1 VSADNIKWRV
11 NRGVRAS
18 NLPPAARLIM
28 FVLSDMAD
36 AKTGMVPLKQ
46 TPSLADLARETGHG
60 ESTVKEQLAV
70 LEELGWVKRSRPNAS
85 ERARHVPTYY
95 QVAVGSPGK
104 ERAPLKRKPRAR
116 SKPSD
121 ETPEGQE
128 LAIGEGREIALEN
141 ESEGQELA
149 NRGPGAND
157 SRARSWPSYLK
168 DDDLYDHDDQKLAA
182 DAAPIDDAEVVFEGE
197 LIPPPK
203 TAPKRSRKAS
213 KPKPPDPFGD
223 IAQELTEA
231 FFERHKGRTA
241 QKFPAV
247 RGVVKTALEG
257 GVPRN
262 VVAHAMNAV
271 MDSGWAISEKTL
283 TNELSRMWQAANSS
297 QGQGART
304 TGQQRLDE
312 AARIAA
318 EMRELDE
325 QEAAAQQPRTAFAL
339 PPGRTA

>member
-104 ERAPLKRKPRAR
+104 ERPPLKRKPRVK

-121 ETPEGQE
+121 EAPEGQE
-128 LAIGEGREIALEN
+128 LAIGEGQEMALES
-141 ESEGQELA
+141 EAKGQSEGQELA

-168 DDDLYDHDDQKLAA
+168 DDDLDDHYDPSLGPNA
-182 DAAPIDDAEVVFEGE
+182 DASAPSSVPKKRTGKQKAEAPPRADVNALCQRLAE
-197 LIPPPK
+197 LMI
-203 TAPKRSRKAS
+203 ANEC
-213 KPKPPDPFGD
+213 KPPTISQHWRDEARRMLD
-223 IAQELTEA
+223 ID
-231 FFERHKGRTA
+231 GRDFDKA
-241 QKFPAV
+241 MHLLDWSQQNKFWRKNILSMPKF
-247 RGVVKTALEG
+247 REKYDQLRLDALAE
-257 GVPRN
+257 
-262 VVAHAMNAV
+262 
-271 MDSGWAISEKTL
+271 WE
-283 TNELSRMWQAANSS
+283 
-297 QGQGART
+297 GARN
-304 TGQQRLDE
+304 GRG
-312 AARIAA
+312 RNGY
-318 EMRELDE
+318 
-325 QEAAAQQPRTAFAL
+325 QPYDNPTDPNAYS
-339 PPGRTA
+339 GGIQ